1 MFSQIARDSGMC
13 VMGEGSIN
21 KTLKQMTFYQREI
34 RAWFKGGPGVLPQDY
49 VVEGGNNLGVRVE
62 VSGSHVI

>member
-1 MFSQIARDSGMC
+1 MC

-34 RAWFKGGPGVLPQDY
+34 GAWFKWGPGVLLQDY